1 MAKKSRPTFSAP
13 STKGAPTPAAPGW
26 VYRSEPETKART
38 TARRPP
44 AEIAAPA
51 PVAPPVAARAAA
63 PVPVARVRPVVT
75 PTSTKPTTLTPRSA
89 TATPPGVLVSS
100 LAVLMYPCA
109 AVAVFIGSPIGR
121 LWRARRSSAAVTPHG
136 PA

>member
-26 VYRSEPETKART
+26 VYRSEPAPKART
-38 TARRPP
+38 TARRTP
-44 AEIAAPA
+44 AAVAAPA
-51 PVAPPVAARAAA
+51 PVIIAA
-63 PVPVARVRPVVT
+63 PV
-75 PTSTKPTTLTPRSA
+75 RSA
-89 TATPPGVLVSS
+89 ASTASSPGVLVSG

-109 AVAVFIGSPIGR
+109 LVAIFVGSPLGR
-121 LWRARRSSAAVTPHG
+121 LWRARSAPAAVTPHG